1 MTGCPE
7 GIRHSA
13 MLIVVG
19 YIIVLAATLGGF
31 MIAGGHPAVLMHV
44 SEFVVIGGI
53 AMGLL
58 VIASPKKV
66 LTNTLHATMVALR
79 GNLPARADYL
89 DMFKVLY
96 ELFMTGKKSGLIALD
111 EHVSSPETSP
121 VFLKYPGFLKHKAR
135 LDFLCNG
142 LKPIIDGKIK
152 PDQLQPLLEAEIETR
167 EEEGH
172 GPITV
177 LSLVGDS
184 LPGIGI
190 VAAVLGIINTMA
202 AIADGPE
209 AVGERVAA
217 ALTGTFLGVLGAY
230 GFVNPLTN
238 RIKFNEEAETKY
250 FSCMAAAIAAFARGL
265 APIMAIEI
273 ARRNL
278 DASLAPGSEE
288 LEQMLKAALSGR

>member
-1 MTGCPE
+1 
-7 GIRHSA
+7 

-19 YIIVLAATLGGF
+19 YLIVLAATLGGF

-53 AMGLL
+53 ALGLL
-58 VIASPKKV
+58 VVASPNKV
-66 LTNTLHATMVALR
+66 LKGTLHAAMVAVK
-79 GNLPARADYL
+79 GALPTRSDYIDL
-89 DMFKVLY
+89 FKVLY

-111 EHVSSPETSP
+111 EHVSTPASSPIFS
-121 VFLKYPGFLKHKAR
+121 KYPSFLRNKAR
-135 LDFLCNG
+135 VEFLCNG

-152 PDQLQPLLEAEIETR
+152 PDQLQPLLETEIATR
-167 EEEGH
+167 EQEAH

-177 LSLVGDS
+177 LALVGDS

-202 AIADGPE
+202 AIAEGPE

-238 RIKFNEEAETKY
+238 RIRFNEEADSKY
-250 FSCMAAAIAAFARGL
+250 YHCMATAIAAFARGL
-265 APIMAIEI
+265 APIMAIEL
-273 ARRNL
+273 ARRSL
-278 DASLAPGSEE
+278 DATLAPSSEE
-288 LEQMLKAALSGR
+288 LEQMLKAALANK

>member
-1 MTGCPE
+1 
-7 GIRHSA
+7 

-19 YIIVLAATLGGF
+19 YLIVLFATLGGF
-31 MIAGGHPAVLMHV
+31 MIAGGHPAVLLHV
-44 SEFVVIGGI
+44 SEFIVIGGI
-53 AMGLL
+53 ALGLL
-58 VIASPKKV
+58 VVASPKKV
-66 LTNTLHATMVALR
+66 LSDTVHASMIALK
-79 GNLPARADYL
+79 GALPTRADYV

-111 EHVSSPETSP
+111 EHVSTPESSPI
-121 VFLKYPGFLKHKAR
+121 FQKYPGFLKNKHR
-135 LDFLCNG
+135 VEFLCNG

-152 PDQLQPLLEAEIETR
+152 PDQLQPLLEAEIKTR
-167 EEEGH
+167 EEGGH
-172 GPITV
+172 GPVTV

-190 VAAVLGIINTMA
+190 IAAVLGIINTMA

-209 AVGERVAA
+209 AVGEKVAA

-238 RIKFNEEAETKY
+238 RIRFNEQAETK
-250 FSCMAAAIAAFARGL
+250 FFHCMAIAISAFARGL

-278 DASLAPGSEE
+278 DATLTPGSDE
-288 LEQMLKAALSGR
+288 LEQQLKAALSGR

>member
-1 MTGCPE
+1 
-7 GIRHSA
+7 

-19 YIIVLAATLGGF
+19 YFIVLGATLGGF
-31 MIAGGHPAVLMHV
+31 MIAGGHPVVLLHI

-53 AMGLL
+53 ALGML
-58 VIASPKKV
+58 VVASPKKV
-66 LTNTLHATMVALR
+66 LTDTIHAAIVALR
-79 GNLPARADYL
+79 GALPARNDYIDL
-89 DMFKVLY
+89 FKVLY

-111 EHVSSPETSP
+111 EHVSTPESSPIFQKYPS
-121 VFLKYPGFLKHKAR
+121 FLKNRHR
-135 LDFLCNG
+135 VEFLCNG

-152 PDQLQPLLEAEIETR
+152 PDQLEDLMAAELHAKA
-167 EEEGH
+167 EENDH
-172 GPITV
+172 PVHI
-177 LSLVGDS
+177 LQLVGDS

-209 AVGERVAA
+209 AVGEKVAA

-238 RIKFNEEAETKY
+238 RIRFNEEADTKY
-250 FSCMAAAIAAFARGL
+250 FHCMAIAIAAFARGL

-278 DASLAPGSEE
+278 DPSLTPGSDE
-288 LEQMLKAALSGR
+288 LEQMLKAALAGK